1 MPTSLATSSSVWCA
15 KNTHTQTMF
24 WLNKRW
30 IVVRAEAFVENVLK
44 SPFECND
51 KYAFNYT
58 NQYKVESV
66 VKT

>member
-1 MPTSLATSSSVWCA
+1 
-15 KNTHTQTMF
+15 MF

-44 SPFECND
+44 SPFECTCND